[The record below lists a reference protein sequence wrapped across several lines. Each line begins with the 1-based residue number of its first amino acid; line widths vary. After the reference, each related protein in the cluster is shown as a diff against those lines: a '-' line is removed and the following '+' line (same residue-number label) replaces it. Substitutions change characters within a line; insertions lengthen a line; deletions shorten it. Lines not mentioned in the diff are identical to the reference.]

1 MIISVVSMPEGI
13 ARRTPVSEA
22 RERLA
27 ESGFLFVD
35 AELPEEAPPG
45 EQPIA
50 RLLGLEAEELPWLG
64 RERESA
70 RAEFFGD
77 TAAFVVPAI
86 EAGRVVH
93 LHVVAT
99 ERYLVAVHRG
109 PAGLVE
115 GLVARFPHERPP
127 DAVATLF
134 LLLGEA
140 LETYRR
146 SAVQALLEVEDL
158 EDEMFRRRQPE
169 QLYRLARLR
178 RMAALLHHSLL
189 PYQQAADEA
198 VTRRVMSRKFQMER
212 EQLAREYQR
221 TLTLVLTDIESLQDA
236 ARRAFATYS
245 SLVSGDQNGVI
256 NRLAIVSTIFLPLT
270 FVTGFFGMNFAYL
283 TDELESRAIF
293 WLLAVGMQ
301 VAFLLIALYV
311 LHRTRIWRMLHDEDH
326 DAEDP
331 DDP

>member
-1 MIISVVSMPEGI
+1 MIVSVVSMPEGV

-27 ESGFLFVD
+27 QARFLFVD
-35 AELPEEAPPG
+35 AELPERAPPG

-50 RLLGLEAEELPWLG
+50 RLLGLEAEELPWFG

-70 RAEFFGD
+70 RAEFLGD
-77 TAAFVVPAI
+77 AAAFVVPAI

-99 ERYLVAVHRG
+99 ERYLVTVHRG

-115 GLVARFPHERPP
+115 ELVARFPRERPP
-127 DAVATLF
+127 DAVAVLF

-158 EDEMFRRRQPE
+158 EDEMFRRRKPE
-169 QLYRLARLR
+169 QLYSLARLR
-178 RMAALLHHSLL
+178 RTAALLHHTLL
-189 PYQQAADEA
+189 PYHQAAEEA
-198 VTRRVMSRKFQMER
+198 ITRRVLNPNFPAER
-212 EQLAREYQR
+212 QRLAREYQR
-221 TLTLVLTDIESLQDA
+221 MSRLVLTDIEALQEA
-236 ARRAFATYS
+236 ARRGFGTYT
-245 SLVSGDQNGVI
+245 SLVSGEQNGVI

-270 FVTGFFGMNFAYL
+270 FLTGFFGMNFAYL
-283 TDELESRAIF
+283 TDELESRVIF
-293 WLLAVGMQ
+293 WVLAVGLQ
-301 VAFLLIALYV
+301 VVFLAGALYV
-311 LHRTRIWRMLHDEDH
+311 LHRTRIWRRLHDDETVD
-326 DAEDP
+326 EE
-331 DDP
+331 

>member
-1 MIISVVSMPEGI
+1 MPEGV

-27 ESGFLFVD
+27 ESRFLFVD

-45 EQPIA
+45 EQPVA
-50 RLLGLEAEELPWLG
+50 HLLGLEADDLAWLG
-64 RERESA
+64 REEEAA
-70 RAEFFGD
+70 RADFLGD
-77 TAAFVVPAI
+77 AAAFVVPAI
-86 EAGRVVH
+86 EAGEVIH

-99 ERYLVAVHRG
+99 ERYLVTVHRG
-109 PAGLVE
+109 PAALVE
-115 GLVARFPHERPP
+115 GFVARLPHERPP

-158 EDEMFRRRQPE
+158 EDEMFRQRETE

-178 RMAALLHHSLL
+178 RTAALLHRTLL
-189 PYQQAADEA
+189 PYHQAAEEA
-198 VTRRVMSRKFQMER
+198 ITRRVLNRDFPEERKR
-212 EQLAREYQR
+212 LAREYQR
-221 TLTLVLTDIESLQDA
+221 TSELVLTVIEALQEA
-236 ARRAFATYS
+236 ARRGFGTYS
-245 SLVSGDQNGVI
+245 SLVSGEQNGVI

-283 TDELESRAIF
+283 SDELESRAIF
-293 WLLAVGMQ
+293 WVLAVGLQ
-301 VAFLLIALYV
+301 VIFLAGALFL
-311 LHRTRIWRMLHDEDH
+311 LHRTRIWRRLRDDERI
-326 DAEDP
+326 
-331 DDP
+331 DDDR